1 MWLTFIA
8 IRNAIGILMAALAI
22 VVLGAT
28 SLHRMPIDLFPNI
41 NLPVLTI
48 GTIYT
53 GANVQDIEKTVTY
66 PIEKAVS
73 AVANVEHVESKS
85 RQGVSAVQVWF
96 NFDAD
101 INADSNSNSDANAN
115 ADCKDDSV
123 QCCKLCDRRSRSKF
137 NPFRHPLRRH
147 QWHSDCRLRHQ
158 RQRRLAE
165 L

>member
-1 MWLTFIA
+1 MGDFAGWCA
-8 IRNAIGILMAALAI
+8 DSNAYAD
-22 VVLGAT
+22 T
-28 SLHRMPIDLFPNI
+28 
-41 NLPVLTI
+41 
-48 GTIYT
+48 Y
-53 GANVQDIEKTVTY
+53 ANTN
-66 PIEKAVS
+66 S
-73 AVANVEHVESKS
+73 
-85 RQGVSAVQVWF
+85 
-96 NFDAD
+96 DAD

-147 QWHSDCRLRHQ
+147 QWHSDRKLRHQ